1 VREGHKERGRRALA
15 DGYTS
20 GEVVALLLGWV
31 LVAALAV
38 WAAAALAEDFDAS
51 LPPAALV
58 RGVVTALCYVAAL
71 AASLTVA
78 HTMVTVW
85 RGGRGLRR

>member
-1 VREGHKERGRRALA
+1 MGERVRRALA

-20 GEVVALLLGWV
+20 GEVVALLLGWA

-58 RGVVTALCYVAAL
+58 RGVVAALCYVAAL